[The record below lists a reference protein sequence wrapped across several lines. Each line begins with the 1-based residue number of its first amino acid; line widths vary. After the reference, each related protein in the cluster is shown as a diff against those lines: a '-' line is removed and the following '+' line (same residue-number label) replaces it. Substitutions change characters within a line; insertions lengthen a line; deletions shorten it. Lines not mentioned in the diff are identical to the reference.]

1 MMSVSH
7 LVQLQKTFVADAWML
22 DIMWMYIRMTMP
34 AVQHTAV
41 HILEILLSLLSAAG
55 SMASITLSENP
66 SSAITV
72 WFAVEKKRFS
82 NSSLSS
88 FISIVF

>member
-1 MMSVSH
+1 MMSVIH
-7 LVQLQKTFVADAWML
+7 LMQFQKACVADSWML
-22 DIMWMYIRMTMP
+22 DIRSTYIRMTMP

-82 NSSLSS
+82 NSSLFSGR
-88 FISIVF
+88 FY